1 MDLDTALHTALV
13 DDDIKKH
20 CHVNSNEDGDRF
32 VGIKADSDNAMVYFP
47 IGYQLPETDNEIRT
61 DIKHLIQ
68 VLSEFTTSEDRLLA
82 INKFAAPQSVDFP
95 INAYKSVIEYYFS
108 IGGKYY
114 VEVDPTFKTSATGKQ
129 DWPRTVRNQVP
140 LVQQKGG
147 VSSFIYTEFTV
158 RATTPNDSKQITQIN
173 RFCVYE
179 AFKKLGW
186 LYVPYMPEQPG
197 PHPDVKTS
205 IAILTS
211 KLGATN
217 DDKKRNLFQ
226 AMKDMLEYMDEK
238 TSDRQFYFGTDD
250 FDHVWE
256 KLIDHAFGEKDKDKY
271 FPRSRWLLS
280 HGKYKEKRPLMPDT
294 IMIYNGKTRWSYANV
309 WDPKSINGGTPKY
322 SVSLI
327 IPKSDVATVKKIEA
341 AIQAAYEEGESKL
354 KGSSKSVPS
363 LKVLKTPLRD
373 GDLERPDDAAYA
385 DSYFINA
392 NSASAPGIVDADRQ
406 PILERSEVYSGVYG
420 RASIN
425 FYAFNSNG
433 NKGIACGLN
442 NLQKI
447 ADGEPLGGKSRA
459 EDDFETDDN
468 DDFLS

>member
-238 TSDRQFYFGTDD
+238 TSDR
-250 FDHVWE
+250 
-256 KLIDHAFGEKDKDKY
+256 
-271 FPRSRWLLS
+271 
-280 HGKYKEKRPLMPDT
+280 
-294 IMIYNGKTRWSYANV
+294 
-309 WDPKSINGGTPKY
+309 
-322 SVSLI
+322 
-327 IPKSDVATVKKIEA
+327 
-341 AIQAAYEEGESKL
+341 
-354 KGSSKSVPS
+354 
-363 LKVLKTPLRD
+363 
-373 GDLERPDDAAYA
+373 
-385 DSYFINA
+385 
-392 NSASAPGIVDADRQ
+392 
-406 PILERSEVYSGVYG
+406 
-420 RASIN
+420 
-425 FYAFNSNG
+425 
-433 NKGIACGLN
+433 
-442 NLQKI
+442 
-447 ADGEPLGGKSRA
+447 
-459 EDDFETDDN
+459 
-468 DDFLS
+468 

>member
-68 VLSEFTTSEDRLLA
+68 VLSEFTTSEDRLIA
-82 INKFAAPQSVDFP
+82 VNKFAAPQSVDFP
-95 INAYKSVIEYYFS
+95 INAYKNVIEYYFS

-114 VEVDPTFKTSATGKQ
+114 IEVEPTFKTSATGKQ

-147 VSSFIYTEFTV
+147 ISSFIYTEFTV
-158 RATTPNDSKQITQIN
+158 RATRPNDSKQITQIN

-205 IAILTS
+205 IAILTA
-211 KLGATN
+211 KLGSTN

-226 AMKDMLEYMDEK
+226 AMKDMLKYMDEK

-256 KLIDHAFGEKDKDKY
+256 KLIDRAFGEKDKDKY

-294 IMIYNGKTRWSYANV
+294 IMIYNGKYYILDA
-309 WDPKSINGGTPKY
+309 KCYKY
-322 SVSLI
+322 GWTG
-327 IPKSDVATVKKIEA
+327 IPDH
-341 AIQAAYEEGESKL
+341 
-354 KGSSKSVPS
+354 
-363 LKVLKTPLRD
+363 
-373 GDLERPDDAAYA
+373 
-385 DSYFINA
+385 
-392 NSASAPGIVDADRQ
+392 
-406 PILERSEVYSGVYG
+406 
-420 RASIN
+420 
-425 FYAFNSNG
+425 
-433 NKGIACGLN
+433 
-442 NLQKI
+442 
-447 ADGEPLGGKSRA
+447 
-459 EDDFETDDN
+459 
-468 DDFLS
+468 

>member
-256 KLIDHAFGEKDKDKY
+256 KLIDRAFGEKDKDKY

-294 IMIYNGKTRWSYANV
+294 IMIYNGKYYILDAKCYKYGWTGIPEHLPNGS
-309 WDPKSINGGTPKY
+309 SINKQITYGEYLEKY
-322 SVSLI
+322 
-327 IPKSDVATVKKIEA
+327 
-341 AIQAAYEEGESKL
+341 
-354 KGSSKSVPS
+354 
-363 LKVLKTPLRD
+363 
-373 GDLERPDDAAYA
+373 
-385 DSYFINA
+385 
-392 NSASAPGIVDADRQ
+392 
-406 PILERSEVYSGVYG
+406 
-420 RASIN
+420 
-425 FYAFNSNG
+425 
-433 NKGIACGLN
+433 KGIDTNSLFNAFIMPYN
-442 NLQKI
+442 MEQNY
-447 ADGEPLGGKSRA
+447 
-459 EDDFETDDN
+459 FELTSV
-468 DDFLS
+468 LAH